1 MNMRPAFGAVAAT
14 MTLLSFAQASGF
26 RLNTTPS
33 IPEGIY
39 LADPKPPGRG
49 DLVLVCPPDTA
60 FFRGAR
66 ANGYL
71 SRGRCPG
78 GYVPLMKPI
87 AAVEGDTV
95 EITPVGIRVNGA
107 ALANTRAYGTDA
119 HGNVLPHPKAG
130 RHVVQPGEMWL
141 LSSYDRRSI
150 DSRYFGPL
158 PIADVETVVRPVLV
172 QGRGH

>member
-1 MNMRPAFGAVAAT
+1 MIMRSAFGAVAAT

-26 RLNTTPS
+26 RLNMTPS

-39 LADPKPPGRG
+39 VSDPKPPGRG
-49 DLVLVCPPDTA
+49 DLVLVCPPDTP

-71 SRGRCPG
+71 FRGRCPG

-87 AAVEGDTV
+87 AAVEGDIV
-95 EITPVGIRVNGA
+95 DVSPAGIRVNGV
-107 ALANTRAYGTDA
+107 ALANTRAFSSDA
-119 HGNVLPHPKAG
+119 HGNLLPHPKTG
-130 RHVVQPGEMWL
+130 RHVVEAGEMWL
-141 LSSYDRRSI
+141 LSSYDQRSI

-158 PIADVETVVRPVLV
+158 SIAGVETVVRPVLV
-172 QGRGH
+172 QGGNP